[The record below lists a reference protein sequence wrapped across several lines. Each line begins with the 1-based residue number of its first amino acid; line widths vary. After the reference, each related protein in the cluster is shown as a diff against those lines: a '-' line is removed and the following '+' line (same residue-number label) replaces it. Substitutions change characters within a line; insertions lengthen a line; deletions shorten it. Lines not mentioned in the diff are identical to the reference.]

1 MCHFNKRTYI
11 SESHEYSQSGE
22 SSMYM
27 KEDSIDLSRLFTNSI
42 HKTSFFI
49 SSLWEHCIDIVVLYR
64 PIEETRESFIQQA
77 ILCDTETLNYTLWY
91 NYSAGPFN
99 SPFLFLY
106 SAAIIIHPSSCFI
119 PALLCLSLSLLWKLF
134 E

>member
-91 NYSAGPFN
+91 KYSAGPFN
-99 SPFLFLY
+99 SPFFFILSLLLF
-106 SAAIIIHPSSCFI
+106 IQVVVSSQ
-119 PALLCLSLSLLWKLF
+119 LSSVSLSLYYENFLNK
-134 E
+134 